1 MAVQHT
7 EDEKQSSWW
16 IIELGGQLT
25 VRLCL
30 HKAKSIQ
37 LSQKKKKYS
46 LATGKMKLGD
56 QDYAE
61 KVKWKHK
68 YNTTVKV
75 QAEFKKL
82 KERVS

>member
-1 MAVQHT
+1 MST
-7 EDEKQSSWW
+7 QSQIHST
-16 IIELGGQLT
+16 QP
-25 VRLCL
+25 
-30 HKAKSIQ
+30 
-37 LSQKKKKYS
+37 KKKKYS